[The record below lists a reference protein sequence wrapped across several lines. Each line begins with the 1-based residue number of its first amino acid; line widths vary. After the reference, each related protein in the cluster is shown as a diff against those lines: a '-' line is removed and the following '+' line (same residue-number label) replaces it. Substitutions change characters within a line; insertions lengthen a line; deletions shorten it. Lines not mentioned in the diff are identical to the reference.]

1 MLTLEDLF
9 DSPSLDRP
17 RLAVVVISGYFRDIQ
32 LVMDKMQEVTLP
44 LGIFPFQDFCYDDQL
59 NLYFTPRYST
69 NVSLSFVSYAAYHCN
84 PDFVSGLLALSV
96 TSKVRDTS
104 ALTPLS
110 SSLLA
115 NNFNTARFLLSQGAD
130 PRGESCTNGLH
141 AAARAG
147 LRDMVSEFIVRYKIP
162 PDCADA
168 QGATPA
174 IYALYLP
181 DKEAIC
187 IVSVLFCH
195 GASPKRTFGRHDVTY
210 ARLAKVMG
218 KSTLAHWL
226 QQTETDSIGYTI
238 DYLWKQTRDLSLRD
252 GEVKGEGVGEG
263 EGKVKGEGEDAGWD
277 LV

>member
-17 RLAVVVISGYFRDIQ
+17 RLAVVVVSGYFRDIQ
-32 LVMDKMQEVTLP
+32 LIMDRMHEVTLP

-69 NVSLSFVSYAAYHCN
+69 NVSLSFVSFAAYHCN
-84 PDFVSGLLALSV
+84 SEFVSGLLALS
-96 TSKVRDTS
+96 SKVHDTS

-115 NNFNTARFLLSQGAD
+115 NNFNTARLLLSQGAD

-147 LRDMVSEFIVRYKIP
+147 LRDMVLDFIVRYKIP
-162 PDCADA
+162 TDCADA

-181 DKEAIC
+181 EKEAIC
-187 IVSVLFCH
+187 IISALFCY
-195 GASPKRTFGRHDVTY
+195 GASPKRTFGHGVTY
-210 ARLAKVMG
+210 ARFAKAMR

-226 QQTETDSIGYTI
+226 QQMERDSIGYTI

-252 GEVKGEGVGEG
+252 EEVKGEGVGEG
-263 EGKVKGEGEDAGWD
+263 EVKGEGEDAGWD